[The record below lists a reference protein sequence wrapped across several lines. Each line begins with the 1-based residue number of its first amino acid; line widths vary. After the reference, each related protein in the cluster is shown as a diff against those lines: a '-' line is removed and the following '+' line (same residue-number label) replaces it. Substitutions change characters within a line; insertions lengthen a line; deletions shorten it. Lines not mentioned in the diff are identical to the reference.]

1 VSSPASSSAEEL
13 IIGTYTERLPHVDGQ
28 AEGIL
33 SCRYEAGT
41 IGPVRVLAS
50 TRNPSFLVISPD
62 GRRLYT
68 VNETVEFEGQPGGGV
83 TAFARDPRTGD
94 LSLLNSR
101 PSGGVEPA
109 HLELDPS
116 GRFLL
121 VANYRSGSVAVF
133 RLEADGSIGPMT
145 DHVQHQGSS
154 VHPVRQSG
162 PHAHMIMFDPRDG
175 DVLVPDLGI
184 DAILC
189 YELSDEGK
197 LAERPERRISTAAGG
212 GPRHLA
218 FHPDGAHLLFVNELD
233 NTLIALRREG
243 DGFVPTDTAS
253 TLPEGFQGH
262 SQAAA
267 IRVSPSGRTVL
278 VSNRGADSDT
288 IALFRFDADQG
299 SLSPAGFVPT
309 QGREPREFI
318 FSTDGRFVIVASQ
331 DSDALVVMEFDEEV
345 AQLHYLSSTPVAT
358 PVCLRIV

>member
-1 VSSPASSSAEEL
+1 MPSPASSSPEEL
-13 IIGTYTERLPHVDGQ
+13 IIGTYTERLPHVDGH

-33 SCRYEAGT
+33 SCPYEAGT
-41 IGPVRVLAS
+41 IGPVRVLAR
-50 TRNPSFLVISPD
+50 TRNPSFLVVSPD
-62 GRRLYT
+62 GRRLYA

-83 TAFARDPRTGD
+83 TAFARDPASGG
-94 LSLLNSR
+94 LSLLNTR

-133 RLEADGSIGPMT
+133 RLEADGSIGAMT

-162 PHAHMIMFDPRDG
+162 PHAHMIMFDPANG
-175 DVLVPDLGI
+175 NVLVPDLGV

-189 YELSDEGK
+189 YELSDEGQ
-197 LAERPERRISTAAGG
+197 LAERPERRIETAAGA

-218 FHPDGAHLLFVNELD
+218 FYPGGAYLLFVNELD
-233 NTLIALRREG
+233 NTLVALRREG
-243 DGFVPTDTAS
+243 DSFVPTDTAS

-262 SQAAA
+262 SQGAA
-267 IRVSPSGRTVL
+267 IRISPSGRSVL
-278 VSNRGADSDT
+278 VSNRGTDSDT
-288 IALFRFDADQG
+288 IALFRFDADKG
-299 SLSPAGFVPT
+299 TLGPAGFVST
-309 QGREPREFI
+309 HGREPREFI

-331 DSDALVVMEFDEEV
+331 DSDALVVMEFDEDV
-345 AQLHYLSSTPVAT
+345 PQLRYRSSAPVPT
-358 PVCLRIV
+358 PVCLRIA

>member
-1 VSSPASSSAEEL
+1 VSSPASSSAAEL

-41 IGPVRVLAS
+41 IGSPRVLAR
-50 TRNPSFLVISPD
+50 TRNPSFLVVSPD

-68 VNETVEFEGQPGGGV
+68 VNETVEFEGHPGGGV
-83 TAFARDPRTGD
+83 TAFARDPRSGG
-94 LSLLNSR
+94 LSLLNTR

-109 HLELDPS
+109 HLELDPG

-133 RLEADGSIGPMT
+133 GLEADGSIGPMT
-145 DHVQHQGSS
+145 DHVQHEGSS
-154 VHPVRQSG
+154 VHPVRQTG
-162 PHAHMIMFDPRDG
+162 PHAHMIMFDPG
-175 DVLVPDLGI
+175 NGHVLVPDLGL

-189 YELSDEGK
+189 YELSDDGK
-197 LAERPERRISTAAGG
+197 LTERPAQRITMAAGA

-218 FHPDGAHLLFVNELD
+218 FHPLGGYLLVVNELD
-233 NTLIALRREG
+233 NTLVALRRDG
-243 DGFVPTDTAS
+243 DGFVTTSIAS
-253 TLPEGFQGH
+253 TLPDGFDGH

-267 IRVSPSGRTVL
+267 IRMSPSGRSVL
-278 VSNRGADSDT
+278 VSNRGAGSDT
-288 IALFRFDADQG
+288 VALFRFDADQG
-299 SLSPAGFVPT
+299 TLEPAGSAPT

-318 FSTDGRFVIVASQ
+318 FSADGRFVIVASQ
-331 DSDALVVMEFDEEV
+331 DSDALVVMEFDEDMPRLRD
-345 AQLHYLSSTPVAT
+345 QSSTPVPT

>member
-1 VSSPASSSAEEL
+1 MPSSASSSPGEL
-13 IIGTYTERLPHVDGQ
+13 IIGTYTERLPHVDGK

-33 SCRYEAGT
+33 SCRYDGGT
-41 IGPVRVLAS
+41 IGPVRVLAA
-50 TRNPSFLVISPD
+50 TRNPSFLVVSPD
-62 GRRLYT
+62 GGRLYA

-83 TAFARDPRTGD
+83 TAFARDPQTGD
-94 LSLLNSR
+94 LSLLNTR

-133 RLEADGSIGPMT
+133 ELGPDGTIGPMT

-162 PHAHMIMFDPRDG
+162 PHAHMIMFDPG
-175 DVLVPDLGI
+175 TGNVLVPDLGA

-197 LAERPERRISTAAGG
+197 LAERPRQRIVTAAGA

-218 FHPDGAHLLFVNELD
+218 FHPGGGYLLLVNELD
-233 NTLIALRREG
+233 NTLVALRREG
-243 DGFVPTDTAS
+243 DGFVPTGTAS

-267 IRVSPSGRTVL
+267 IRVSPSGRSVL
-278 VSNRGADSDT
+278 VSNRGTDSDT
-288 IALFRFDADQG
+288 IALFRFDVDKG
-299 SLSPAGFVPT
+299 TLSPAGFAST

-318 FSTDGRFVIVASQ
+318 FSADGRFVIVASQ
-331 DSDALVVMEFDEEV
+331 DSDALVVMEFDEDGPR
-345 AQLHYLSSTPVAT
+345 LHYRSSTPVPT

>member
-1 VSSPASSSAEEL
+1 VPSPASSSPGEL
-13 IIGTYTERLPHVDGQ
+13 IIGTYTERLPHVDGH

-33 SCRYEAGT
+33 SCPYEAGT
-41 IGPVRVLAS
+41 IGPVRVLAR
-50 TRNPSFLVISPD
+50 TRNPSFLVVSPD
-62 GRRLYT
+62 GRRLYA
-68 VNETVEFEGQPGGGV
+68 VNETVQFEGQPGGGV

-94 LSLLNSR
+94 LSLLNTR

-109 HLELDPS
+109 HLELAP
-116 GRFLL
+116 GGNFLL

-133 RLEADGSIGPMT
+133 GLGADGSIGPMT

-154 VHPVRQSG
+154 VDPVRQSS
-162 PHAHMIMFDPRDG
+162 PHAHMIMFDPSSG

-197 LAERPERRISTAAGG
+197 LAERPERRINTAAGA

-218 FHPDGAHLLFVNELD
+218 FHPGGTYLLLVNELD
-233 NTLIALRREG
+233 NTLVALRREG

-288 IALFRFDADQG
+288 IALFRFDAGQG
-299 SLSPAGFVPT
+299 TLGLAGFAPAG
-309 QGREPREFI
+309 GREPRELI

-331 DSDALVVMEFDEEV
+331 DSDALVVMDFDEDV
-345 AQLHYLSSTPVAT
+345 PQLHYRSSAPVLT

>member
-1 VSSPASSSAEEL
+1 MPSPASSAPEEL
-13 IIGTYTERLPHVDGQ
+13 IIGTYTERLPHVDGK

-41 IGPVRVLAS
+41 IGPARVLAR
-50 TRNPSFLVISPD
+50 TRNPSFLVVSPD
-62 GRRLYT
+62 GRRLYA

-83 TAFARDPRTGD
+83 TAFVRDTRSGD
-94 LSLLNSR
+94 LSLLNTR

-116 GRFLL
+116 GHFLL

-133 RLEADGSIGPMT
+133 GLEADGSIGPMT
-145 DHVQHQGSS
+145 DHVQHEGSS

-162 PHAHMIMFDPRDG
+162 PHAHMIMFDPNNG
-175 DVLVPDLGI
+175 QVLVPDLGV

-197 LAERPERRISTAAGG
+197 LVERPGRRIDTAPGA

-218 FHPDGAHLLFVNELD
+218 FHPSGAQLLLVNELD
-233 NTLIALRREG
+233 NTLVALRREG
-243 DGFVPTDTAS
+243 DGFVTTDVAS
-253 TLPEGFQGH
+253 TLPKGFHGH

-267 IRVSPSGRTVL
+267 IRVSPSGRHVL
-278 VSNRGADSDT
+278 VSNRGVDSDT
-288 IALFRFDADQG
+288 IALFRFHVDKGTLELAE
-299 SLSPAGFVPT
+299 LTPT
-309 QGREPREFI
+309 EGREPREFI

-331 DSDALVVMEFDEEV
+331 DSNALVVMEFNEE
-345 AQLHYLSSTPVAT
+345 APRLRYLSSTPLPT
-358 PVCLRIV
+358 PVCLRIA